1 MRIFINR
8 FLRHERGATATE
20 YAMLLAFIA
29 IAIAAGAQAFSN
41 GLNTWFRA
49 VSTSIAGLNSTIP
62 GQ

>member
-1 MRIFINR
+1 MRNLIKH
-8 FLRHERGATATE
+8 FLRNERGATATE

-49 VSTSIAGLNSTIP
+49 VSASITGLNSTIP
-62 GQ
+62 GP

>member
-20 YAMLLAFIA
+20 YAMLVAFIA
-29 IAIAAGAQAFSN
+29 IAIAAGAQVFST
-41 GLNTWFRA
+41 GLNTWFGA
-49 VSTSIAGLNSTIP
+49 VSASITRLNSAIP